1 MADRRSPS
9 PEPTAAAE
17 APRVLLAGILATGL
31 AAALVAVLTSYLGVQ
46 GTIAGAMVG
55 AMGGSALSQ
64 VVGLPLQHIERWLVQ
79 RGLLAVRRRRIPAA
93 RVQAVR
99 AVGAGNT
106 PWKAKIGWRVLAV
119 GALGFLVGMVGIS
132 GFELTQGKPLSASTA
147 HQERT
152 GTTVGNLVRASD
164 VESNLVR
171 PSDVESEPPTAEPT
185 PGQLTEATVQAQSP
199 GPTSTPAR
207 PTAEGTRTPVAT
219 FTPTAL
225 APAVPSATPAKSTQ
239 VAATPR
245 ATAVTPTPGSRPQ
258 ISTPTSTTQR
268 PVPVPD
274 ATTRPGGG

>member
-119 GALGFLVGMVGIS
+119 GGLGFLVGMVGIS

-152 GTTVGNLVRASD
+152 GTTVG
-164 VESNLVR
+164 NLVR

-258 ISTPTSTTQR
+258 ISTPTSTAQR

-274 ATTRPGGG
+274 ATARPGGG